1 MTRLTRRREDGEGY
15 VVDDAHI
22 SHDAGGYS
30 GEAIQRLAQFE
41 NAYEELVA
49 GQARI
54 AEELERLRSE
64 GKKNTVRF
72 RELLGEKLLNSRII
86 GLFER
91 RGLT

>member
-1 MTRLTRRREDGEGY
+1 MTRLTRRRDDGEGY

-22 SHDAGGYS
+22 SHDASGYS

-49 GQARI
+49 GQAQI

-72 RELLGEKLLNSRII
+72 RELLGEKLINSRIVA
-86 GLFER
+86 LFER
-91 RGLT
+91 RSLT